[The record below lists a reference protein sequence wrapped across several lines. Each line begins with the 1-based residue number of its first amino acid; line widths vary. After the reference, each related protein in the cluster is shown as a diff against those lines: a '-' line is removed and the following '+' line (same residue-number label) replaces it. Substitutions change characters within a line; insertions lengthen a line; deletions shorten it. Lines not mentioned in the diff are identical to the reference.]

1 MQLVAFLSDTFKNLQ
16 NSISFMNQWVKN
28 FFWIFRKIM
37 THCALNILT
46 KNYHKGKINCKWS
59 TKWAYHKEWGFS
71 PNNFIFIFFKVWFE
85 YKHLLQIVDLMYQ
98 LAKYYFVL
106 FVSAWPLF
114 ESVFP
119 LPVFFFYLCFLSQT
133 FTIHRRAGEGAGYY
147 FNSFLPLPPALIHLT
162 ITAESLNLYIATS
175 TTKARVQYR

>member
-1 MQLVAFLSDTFKNLQ
+1 MFLQHWSTAFYLRVLWLKTQHCHTKYKTALS
-16 NSISFMNQWVKN
+16 
-28 FFWIFRKIM
+28 
-37 THCALNILT
+37 
-46 KNYHKGKINCKWS
+46 KINVKSIRVRS

-71 PNNFIFIFFKVWFE
+71 PNNFIFICFKVWFE

-106 FVSAWPLF
+106 FVSAWLLF
-114 ESVFP
+114 EGVFP

-133 FTIHRRAGEGAGYY
+133 FTIHRTAGEGAGYY

-162 ITAESLNLYIATS
+162 ITAESLNLYIPTS